1 MTTNWGVLHILRIA
15 NNEFECWS
23 WLAKNRDDMDANQK
37 TDTARSDMDVNPKIY
52 TAGSDS
58 GVTIDLEA
66 KIVWNEISEPIFPF
80 RFFYI

>member
-1 MTTNWGVLHILRIA
+1 
-15 NNEFECWS
+15 
-23 WLAKNRDDMDANQK
+23 MDANQK

-66 KIVWNEISEPIFPF
+66 KIV
-80 RFFYI
+80 